1 MVRFAY
7 TILYVQNVTRSIE
20 FYEKVFDFNRR
31 FITPDND
38 YGELNTGDTILSFAS
53 VELAKTHLK
62 SGFSQSSINA
72 KPFAMEIAFTTD
84 NVEELYQKA
93 IAAGAIAEAPAEWKP
108 QGQTVAYVRDPDGFL
123 LEICTPMN

>member
-7 TILYVQNVTRSIE
+7 TILYVPDVTRSIE
-20 FYEKVFDFNRR
+20 FYEKVFGFHRR

-38 YGELNTGDTILSFAS
+38 YGELNTGDTVLSFAS
-53 VELAKTHLK
+53 VALAKTHLK
-62 SGFSQSSINA
+62 SGFSESSINA

-84 NVEELYQKA
+84 NVEELYHKA
-93 IAAGAIAEAPAEWKP
+93 IEAGATAEAPAEWKP